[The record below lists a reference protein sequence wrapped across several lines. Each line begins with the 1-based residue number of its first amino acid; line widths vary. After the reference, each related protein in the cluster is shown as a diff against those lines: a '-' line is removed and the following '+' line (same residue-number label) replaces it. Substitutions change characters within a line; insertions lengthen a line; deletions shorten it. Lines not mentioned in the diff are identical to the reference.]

1 MVADRRADR
10 VVAGGDAV
18 VVASESDSGSDSHS
32 DSDAEDLHE
41 VVVLPERWLFRRV
54 RQMQQQPGG
63 FANFNQQQPAS
74 RPAFPQQSQQQFPP
88 QQQGHTSIP
97 PTIMGFKTIQDVEKE
112 MMYGSQAAPAP
123 QPNYMPRLVT
133 HESGRQGCIFCKIL
147 WEWDL
152 AEIRASC
159 RTDTVEMF
167 SKR

>member
-1 MVADRRADR
+1 MGNDQNYNIY
-10 VVAGGDAV
+10 
-18 VVASESDSGSDSHS
+18 SFQ
-32 DSDAEDLHE
+32 
-41 VVVLPERWLFRRV
+41 VLP
-54 RQMQQQPGG
+54 QQYQQVQPGG
-63 FANFNQQQPAS
+63 FPAVYQQQPQQQQQQFSSSGFPPGSGQPNFNQQQPAS

-133 HESGRQGCIFCKIL
+133 HEAGRQGGIFCKVL
-147 WEWDL
+147 WQWDI
-152 AEIRASC
+152 ADISASG

-167 SKR
+167 SNR